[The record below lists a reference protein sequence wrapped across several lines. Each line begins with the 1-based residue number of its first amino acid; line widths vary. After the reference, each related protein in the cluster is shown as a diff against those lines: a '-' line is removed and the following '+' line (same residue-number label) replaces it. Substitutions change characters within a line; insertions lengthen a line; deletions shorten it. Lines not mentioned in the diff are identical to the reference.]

1 MVVMIAIGMLA
12 DRLVFARLQQNINA
26 RFGLG

>member
-1 MVVMIAIGMLA
+1 MVIFGMLA
-12 DRLVFARLQQNINA
+12 DRWVFAKLQQAINA